1 MTIYQV
7 KLKEKRDRENQ
18 LEFAEETGIKKGI
31 EKGIEKGKN
40 AMCNEII
47 NRMKSKGYS
56 YNDIADI
63 TGLSIPEVHP

>member
-18 LEFAEETGIKKGI
+18 LDFAEEI
-31 EKGIEKGKN
+31 GIEKGKN
-40 AMCNEII
+40 DMCNEII

-56 YNDIADI
+56 CNEIAGI
-63 TGLSIPEVHP
+63 TGISIEYLQ